1 MTNQPELESRITH
14 ALEQQPE
21 TLIPAGFATRVLAAL
36 PAQSPAKPRLQAGRT
51 IAIISAVALTITTFA
66 IAPHAAPSFAS
77 LTFDV
82 ELLLLAQLGAIAY
95 YLTRSP
101 QSRRLF

>member
-21 TLIPAGFATRVLAAL
+21 TLIP
-36 PAQSPAKPRLQAGRT
+36 
-51 IAIISAVALTITTFA
+51 AVALTITTFA